1 MFVVDSN
8 VENNTNDHVLIDHLS
23 VMLSVNVIQNKN
35 ILLPVYKAFN
45 TKNFNLTLIDR
56 PFENFEKCKCN
67 VFYF

>member
-45 TKNFNLTLIDR
+45 TKKFNLILIDR

>member
-45 TKNFNLTLIDR
+45 TINFNLILIDR

>member
-45 TKNFNLTLIDR
+45 TKIFNLILIDR